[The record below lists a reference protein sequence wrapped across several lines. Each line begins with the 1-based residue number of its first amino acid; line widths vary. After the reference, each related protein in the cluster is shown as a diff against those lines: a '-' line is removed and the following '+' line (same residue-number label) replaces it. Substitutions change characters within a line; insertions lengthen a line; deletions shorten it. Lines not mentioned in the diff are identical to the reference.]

1 MQTPTPWINMSN
13 DKNTRTDT
21 DAYSEMPDL
30 VVGDHIELVYEDSPQ
45 TVMHATVSRIFTD
58 HDEGMGPEVEDYVAC
73 WFEINMTGL
82 EGEGTTQISLQA
94 DAWASA
100 MTLGTDF
107 KYSLNG
113 RHVTVRKL

>member
-1 MQTPTPWINMSN
+1 
-13 DKNTRTDT
+13 
-21 DAYSEMPDL
+21 MPDL
-30 VVGDHIELVYEDSPQ
+30 IVGDHIELVHEDGPQ
-45 TVMHATVSRIFTD
+45 TVLNATVSTILTD

-73 WFEINMTGL
+73 WFEIDMTCV
-82 EGEGTTQISLQA
+82 EGEDATQISLRA

-113 RHVTVRKL
+113 RHVTVRKS